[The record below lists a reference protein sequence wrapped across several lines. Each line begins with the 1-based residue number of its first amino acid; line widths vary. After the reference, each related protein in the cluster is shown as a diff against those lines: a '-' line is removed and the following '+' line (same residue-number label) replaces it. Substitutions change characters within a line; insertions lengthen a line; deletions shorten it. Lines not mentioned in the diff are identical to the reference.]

1 MSMIRDLRA
10 AVRPSLRKRSR
21 TAPARYDTTRDPS
34 AGTRRR
40 RLRRLPRRPA
50 RRRPAPRSRPHEAMR
65 RVRQRRAGSSGSV
78 CTSRPRRE
86 FAGIAREFGLH
97 PLAVE
102 DAVHAHQRP
111 KLERYDDTPVHRLQ
125 DHPLRR
131 ARRTHRHQRGGGDRR
146 GDVLHRPGLRHHRP
160 ARRPGLAARAAAPP
174 AGRPRA
180 ARQGP
185 LGGAARHRRPGRR
198 RLSRGRRRRAGR
210 HRRGRDRGL
219 LRPRRQ
225 GHRARRRTPGGS
237 TSSSARCWSSSGPS
251 RRCCGRCSC

>member
-10 AVRPSLRKRSR
+10 AVRPSLRKGSRRR
-21 TAPARYDTTRDPS
+21 TARTTPPATRPPAAPS
-34 AGTRRR
+34 WTAPSTATGGAVSATCLTPHEALRRVRASER
-40 RLRRLPRRPA
+40 RLRLDRPA
-50 RRRPAPRSRPHEAMR
+50 RADGGRSSPVSPRS
-65 RVRQRRAGSSGSV
+65 SG
-78 CTSRPRRE
+78 CTRWPSRTRCTRTS
-86 FAGIAREFGLH
+86 G
-97 PLAVE
+97 
-102 DAVHAHQRP
+102 P

-160 ARRPGLAARAAAPP
+160 ARRPGLAARAAAP
-174 AGRPRA
+174 AGGRPGA
-180 ARQGP
+180 AGQGP

-198 RLSRGRRRRAGR
+198 RLPRGRRRRAGR

-219 LRPRRQ
+219 LRPAGQRP
-225 GHRARRRTPGGS
+225 ARRRRRAGS